1 LFNKFAELLL
11 PVITLIYTYI
21 TLICQG
27 TIPKEIGN
35 LTELTLLR
43 LSFNAFVG
51 TVPKELSNLE
61 KLELIHLHGNRLS
74 GEVPQDLHLSNSLPQ
89 EDITSSFITDCGLP
103 TDFDEPLLCEQCT
116 MCCNSDGDC
125 HSTERPNL
133 EEIELAGFESYAH
146 FIWVFLLFLSGYV
159 FLIVL
164 ASFVYDSKRY
174 ASQTH
179 SSNRDDEKYALNTIG
194 EDSVYSF
201 FMTNK
206 KRAWVF
212 TWAVV
217 AVQITALF
225 MFVRAAVKDFTD
237 DTSDFQY
244 SWKCP
249 RNSTECSDESDLDWQ
264 GWALFVILMAAHV
277 LKDIINGLKLLILC
291 GKRRHGSRARMQ
303 YFIGGFFLTWI
314 PLFAVYASTVYN
326 MAIAR

>member
-1 LFNKFAELLL
+1 MEN
-11 PVITLIYTYI
+11 
-21 TLICQG
+21 
-27 TIPKEIGN
+27 
-35 LTELTLLR
+35 
-43 LSFNAFVG
+43 
-51 TVPKELSNLE
+51 
-61 KLELIHLHGNRLS
+61 LELIQLHGNRLS
-74 GEVPQDLHLSNSLPQ
+74 GEVPQDLRLSKSLPQ

-103 TDFDEPLLCEQCT
+103 TDFDEPLLCEECT

-125 HSTERPNL
+125 HSAERPNL
-133 EEIELAGFESYAH
+133 EEIDLPGFESYAH
-146 FIWVFLLFLSGYV
+146 FVWVFLLILLGYV

-164 ASFVYDSKRY
+164 ASFMYDSKRS

-179 SSNRDDEKYALNTIG
+179 PSNSDDEKYALDAIG

-201 FMTNK
+201 WLTNK
-206 KRAWVF
+206 KR
-212 TWAVV
+212 TWGITLAVT

-264 GWALFVILMAAHV
+264 GWALFVILMAAHI

-291 GKRRHGSRARMQ
+291 GKRRHGRKARMQ

-326 MAIAR
+326 IAIARYGFDVALLCSAIP